1 MTMRVRW
8 RGFELPTRITVDE
21 DTRTDTYA
29 KFSTEPFQRGF
40 GTTVGNGLRRV
51 LLSSLEGAAVTHVK
65 FDGID
70 HEYTTI
76 KGVYE
81 DVTDIVLNLKE
92 LLIRLVPGTNSATLR
107 IDTDKIGEIT
117 ASDLIHDHTV
127 EVVNPGLHIARITEA
142 AKLKIEIHV
151 ERGRGYRTAEENQP
165 GIEQEIGVIPVA
177 SFFSPVKRVRYKT
190 ENTRVGQ
197 LTNYDKLVL
206 EIWTDGTVTPENA
219 LVEAAKI
226 LRKHLNPFIH
236 FYDLGKELKPEFGDD
251 AADTTAAA
259 SSAAAPAK
267 LEDAGTREALYQQF
281 SLPVS
286 ELDLSVRAQNCL
298 ESENI
303 RTIGELC
310 RMKEDDLVKLRN
322 FGRVTL
328 KEIEKKLSERGL
340 RLGMTE
346 EVDSILANR

>member
-1 MTMRVRW
+1 MRVRW
-8 RGFELPTRITVDE
+8 RGFELPTRISVE
-21 DTRTDTYA
+21 EETRTDTYA
-29 KFSTEPFQRGF
+29 KFITEPFQRGF

-76 KGVYE
+76 PGVYE
-81 DVTDIVLNLKE
+81 DVTDLILNLKD
-92 LLIRLVPGTNSATLR
+92 LLVRLLPGTHSAILR
-107 IDTDKIGEIT
+107 LDTDKVGEIT
-117 ASDLIHDHTV
+117 AGDLVHDHTV
-127 EVVNPGLHIARITEA
+127 EVVNPGMHIARITEA
-142 AKLKIEIHV
+142 TRLKAEIHV
-151 ERGRGYRTAEENQP
+151 QRGRGYRTAEENQP
-165 GIEQEIGVIPVA
+165 GVEQEIGVIPVA
-177 SFFSPVKRVRYKT
+177 SFFSPVKRVRYRT

-236 FYDLGKELKPEFGDD
+236 FFDLGKELKPEFGEEEEVP
-251 AADTTAAA
+251 AAEGVRVEAA
-259 SSAAAPAK
+259 SRDQLSM
-267 LEDAGTREALYQQF
+267 QF
-281 SLPVS
+281 SMPVT

-303 RTIGELC
+303 RTIGELV
-310 RMKEDDLVKLRN
+310 RMKEEDLVKLRN

-328 KEIEKKLSERGL
+328 KEIEKKLTERGL

>member
-1 MTMRVRW
+1 MAMRVRW
-8 RGFELPTRITVDE
+8 RGFELPTRIQVDE
-21 DTRTDTYA
+21 TTRSDTYA
-29 KFSTEPFQRGF
+29 KFITEPFQRGF

-81 DVTDIVLNLKE
+81 DVTDIILNLKE
-92 LLIRLVPGTNSATLR
+92 LLVRLTPGTHSATLR
-107 IDTDKIGEIT
+107 LDTDKIGEIT
-117 ASDLIHDHTV
+117 AADLIHDHTV
-127 EVVNPGLHIARITEA
+127 ELVNPSLHLARITEA
-142 AKLKIEIHV
+142 TRLKCEIHV

-165 GIEQEIGVIPVA
+165 GVEQEIGVIPVA
-177 SFFSPVKRVRYKT
+177 SFFSPVKRVRYWT

-197 LTNYDKLVL
+197 LTNYDKLIL
-206 EIWTDGTVTPENA
+206 EIQTDGTVTPENG

-236 FYDLGKELKPEFGDD
+236 FFDLGKELKPEFGQEKMPSEAEMPRGDD
-251 AADTTAAA
+251 
-259 SSAAAPAK
+259 
-267 LEDAGTREALYQQF
+267 LGNREALYQQF
-281 SLPVS
+281 MLPVT
-286 ELDLSVRAQNCL
+286 ELDLSVRAANCL

-328 KEIEKKLSERGL
+328 KEIEKKLAERGL
-340 RLGMTE
+340 RLGME